1 MLSFFQVVRQI
12 GDGTFALARGTRCM
26 IIYASG
32 PLLTERD
39 EVESAE
45 GGIDPLGTEPIAETL
60 GVMLSPGVRERQ
72 LHPRFLTAMAV
83 SMWATHST

>member
-1 MLSFFQVVRQI
+1 
-12 GDGTFALARGTRCM
+12 M